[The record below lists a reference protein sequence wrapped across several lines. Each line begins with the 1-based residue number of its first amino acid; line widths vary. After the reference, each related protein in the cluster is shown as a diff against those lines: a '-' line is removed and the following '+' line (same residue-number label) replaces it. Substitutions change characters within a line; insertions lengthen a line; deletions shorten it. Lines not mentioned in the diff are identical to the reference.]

1 MFIGYVLTC
10 QGPYLKKLKTQPLE
24 WEKKKLQM
32 TTNISGKW
40 ARTQKYY
47 GKGKN

>member
-10 QGPYLKKLKTQPLE
+10 QGPYLKKNCKWLRIL
-24 WEKKKLQM
+24 
-32 TTNISGKW
+32 SGKW

>member
-10 QGPYLKKLKTQPLE
+10 QGPYL
-24 WEKKKLQM
+24 KKKLQM